1 MRCRR
6 ATPYPDTAALQT
18 NTATNPRKT
27 LLAMERRID
36 LHSSA
41 HAQASALSCSRDRLR
56 RGGVARPHR
65 RGGGGPLV
73 GGAPRAGGG
82 GARGRS
88 RRPPRARGGGDGGG

>member
-1 MRCRR
+1 MRRRR
-6 ATPYPDTAALQT
+6 ATPYADTAALQT

-56 RGGVARPHR
+56 RGGVAGPHR
-65 RGGGGPLV
+65 RDGGGPLV
-73 GGAPRAGGG
+73 GGAPRTGG
-82 GARGRS
+82 GAARDRS
-88 RRPPRARGGGDGGG
+88 GRRPRAGGDDDA